1 MAATGSV
8 DTGPDEPTR
17 ERAPDD
23 RLSDIRGFDP
33 AARSQLFLNHSWLF
47 WLPWGSGLTIP
58 NQQRR
63 ERFNGAT
70 PFLPHGST
78 P

>member
-23 RLSDIRGFDP
+23 HRSHDVRVDDP
-33 AARSQLFLNHSWLF
+33 ATDRNCFSTMF
-47 WLPWGSGLTIP
+47 GYSGL
-58 NQQRR
+58 
-63 ERFNGAT
+63 
-70 PFLPHGST
+70 HGD
-78 P
+78 PA

>member
-23 RLSDIRGFDP
+23 RLSDIQGFDP
-33 AARSQLFLNHSWLF
+33 ATDRNCFSTIV
-47 WLPWGSGLTIP
+47 GYSG
-58 NQQRR
+58 
-63 ERFNGAT
+63 F
-70 PFLPHGST
+70 HGD
-78 P
+78 PA